1 MPTLLE
7 TLGAPPQLM
16 VPTSVTAEPLPAPV
30 PVPALP
36 AIDEFAAFE
45 DAAPADEFA
54 AFEDAAPADE
64 FSAFTDADDLDIKSV
79 KELAADRDNFNPKEY
94 YANHPELFSD
104 PKKAAKFLDV
114 VRIRD
119 EEGLDAGQVAKAVV
133 KETLP
138 VVGKV
143 AGGVRDVAEG
153 ALNVAFQPA
162 ANVFGGILTGDIFN
176 KQRRNALLVETKKQ
190 QKRGVAQFGAGSEA
204 SATGIADLGRQG
216 VRKLDALDASISAF
230 AEGRAKRKKTD
241 QELLQ
246 QIASDV
252 EFETQLKEIV
262 QGRGETA
269 KAVGL
274 DADTLAKEGITLD
287 PEVIERLSLV
297 DPLTIIAGGGIF
309 KAVTAAGKTAFTAT
323 TRAAAEAALQRITQ
337 VGTRAA
343 TAPIRAV
350 GKGMELAGTLSKKVA
365 PIAPTAGLIS
375 GAVAGGAT
383 GILPAAGAGYLAG
396 VGAARTLRIG
406 GKLLESGGRGVA
418 AAGEAL
424 GNSRI
429 LQQTL
434 RGATEGV
441 AVTAPLAAATDDDR
455 AAGTLLGAGGLLGGG
470 IRGAIATLEAPALAI
485 SRSRLTT
492 KKIVYPET
500 KSPGYG
506 RDKALDAVHAEEIKT
521 LSPAAQN
528 EINSFRET
536 ARKLDSELYFLDDA
550 NFAIATQENA
560 AKALGRELTGQEK
573 VDLGRTAS
581 AEGFFDTT
589 VPGPEG
595 KPRRVLFLR
604 KSADATTHEAGHLFF
619 KTLTPERQAD
629 LVQSVRDS
637 YTPEQIEQVRAD
649 QSQRLGEEK
658 STDYAINEI
667 AADSFSQVFRNT
679 SVSELTAPPGMLQKI
694 RRNVTDFAEHLG
706 LDLTAGERTAS
717 VGIASSL
724 RFNDVVRD
732 AARELLSKPRPP
744 AVTPKP
750 EPITLEQ
757 AARDL
762 GPLVESRVAPT
773 TETVVVDEARKIA
786 NEAPDT
792 ALPGAAMSQK
802 EILGTVAEII
812 AGKEGARYNYRNAPD
827 VPGAAEEASRAPRRA
842 EIEAARNLPEDLRR
856 MTETTG
862 LPYRIV
868 KSSGG
873 VIQIL
878 DWAPDMLA
886 SNALRVA
893 KALSDLAVKDPNNP
907 VLKKVEYGLDV
918 QKGEWTEQGWRD
930 IFADAEV
937 FSANQSK
944 GYAGSGLSLE
954 FPPEVIAAGR
964 TAPAITGTPVA
975 LEQGIAD
982 FQNMLYNLRVPK
994 SPRQGSKL
1002 PGNLVAQKIS
1012 EATLPGRLRDPALV
1026 EPRKA
1031 GETGVR
1037 KRFKG
1042 GEEILDPNPLRAE
1055 FEKALQAQKIPL
1067 PDGIEVVRRLNLEH
1081 IADVVAEPN
1090 LPKTVGGVTPVL
1102 EAGFA
1107 APKEPQFKVSGQLR
1121 GASRE
1126 ITVNAIDMAAARKL
1140 GEAQGMRVAK
1150 VTPTESL
1157 ALQTAAFQAPER
1169 EWRVSGQLRGA
1180 KKEITVRALDQADAR
1195 KQGEASGMRVAKIEA
1210 ADKMTDAMFAAPR
1223 NKTIE
1228 GDGWIDPEGRFFHTT
1243 EHNDFAEGKLTTAE
1257 KAGAEGDFT
1266 GRLVARGWARIA
1278 TGSAGKYVQAGEL
1291 SKAQKI
1297 TLETWA
1303 SDNAGR
1309 VILSSKREDVLFDFS
1324 KTPEGQF
1331 AAPKELAARIENF
1344 TPDEFRAWVTDEAG
1358 GSLTAAAYNLGKSAP
1373 DRAFTDSLKVS
1384 YEKLSPKAMAA
1395 IRAQQFDDA
1404 SAIAS
1409 QAQFFREAYE
1419 AARGIGS
1426 AGPLL
1431 RKDPDYVPP
1440 YPETTFLTKEK

>member
-7 TLGAPPQLM
+7 SLPPVQSLVPSALMEPQPIAPSAL
-16 VPTSVTAEPLPAPV
+16 VEPPPPAPV
-30 PVPALP
+30 DPFQAAGWEKVEDSQDP
-36 AIDEFAAFE
+36 FAAAGWEKVE
-45 DAAPADEFA
+45 DPFA
-54 AFEDAAPADE
+54 AAGWEK
-64 FSAFTDADDLDIKSV
+64 ADDLDIKSV

-94 YANHPELFSD
+94 YASHPELFSD
-104 PKKAAKFLDV
+104 PTRAAKFLDV

-119 EEGLDAGQVAKAVV
+119 EEGLDAGQVV
-133 KETLP
+133 KEAGKAALP
-138 VVGKV
+138 TIGKV
-143 AGGVRDVAEG
+143 GLGIRDVAEG
-153 ALNVAFQPA
+153 AIEVVLQPA

-176 KQRRNALLVETKKQ
+176 KQKRNALLVEAKKQ

-204 SATGIADLGRQG
+204 SATGIADLSRQG

-262 QGRGETA
+262 QGRGEAA

-528 EINSFRET
+528 EISSFRET

-581 AEGFFDTT
+581 AEGFFDST

-679 SVSELTAPPGMLQKI
+679 PVSELTAPPGMIQKI

-762 GPLVESRVAPT
+762 GPLVEPRARPT
-773 TETVVVDEARKIA
+773 PETATVVVDEARKIA
-786 NEAPDT
+786 DEAPDT

-1195 KQGEASGMRVAKIEA
+1195 KQGEASGMRVAKIEMV
-1210 ADKMTDAMFAAPR
+1210 DKLATAMFAAPR
-1223 NKTIE
+1223 
-1228 GDGWIDPEGRFFHTT
+1228 
-1243 EHNDFAEGKLTTAE
+1243 
-1257 KAGAEGDFT
+1257 
-1266 GRLVARGWARIA
+1266 
-1278 TGSAGKYVQAGEL
+1278 
-1291 SKAQKI
+1291 
-1297 TLETWA
+1297 
-1303 SDNAGR
+1303 
-1309 VILSSKREDVLFDFS
+1309 
-1324 KTPEGQF
+1324 
-1331 AAPKELAARIENF
+1331 ELAARIENF
-1344 TPDEFRAWVTDEAG
+1344 TPEEFRAWVTDEAG
-1358 GSLTAAAYNLGKSAP
+1358 GSLTAAAYNLGKAAP

-1431 RKDPDYVPP
+1431 RKDPEYVPP